1 MLKSVAAEGQQ
12 RGNQA
17 LHFVNATPKMAK
29 VITATL
35 PSADIAFVP
44 NV

>member
-1 MLKSVAAEGQQ
+1 MLKSVAAEVHK

-17 LHFVNATPKMAK
+17 LHFVNANPKMAK